1 MSITPPV
8 RPVLKASVMSLIAT
22 PPVVSVNPYLNII
35 FRDPFRIL
43 ESISSMTISL
53 EEVVKIIIYP
63 ITRGDLMQTSMN
75 R

>member
-35 FRDPFRIL
+35 FRDPFRTL

-53 EEVVKIIIYP
+53 EEVVKVIIYP